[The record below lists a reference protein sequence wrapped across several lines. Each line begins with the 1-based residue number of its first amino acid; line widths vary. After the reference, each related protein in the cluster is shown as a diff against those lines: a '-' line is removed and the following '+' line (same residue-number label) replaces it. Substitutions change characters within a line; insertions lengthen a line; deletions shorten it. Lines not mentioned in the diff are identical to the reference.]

1 MLPDNRLS
9 TIPHPEAWMTSH
21 PTSYSPYIDYELGGI
36 AVGNSSL
43 GLDVVLWKLAYDRIS
58 GELRLGKVNEQGEV
72 LLTEMGLKKVSLAF
86 DVNMKPV
93 YAIER
98 KTGVNLNYYDTEQQ
112 QQVDKFFDGIRSPY
126 VCLDERRLESIENA
140 DVCFFYIKSTQ
151 LYVRY
156 QRERYLIEHLL
167 AELTHKTSYIERVGM
182 MRNWRIGI
190 SVPYLQ
196 MVEDNE

>member
-1 MLPDNRLS
+1 MFPENRLS
-9 TIPHPEAWMTSH
+9 TIPHPEEWMTAH
-21 PTSYSPYIDYELGGI
+21 PTTYSPYIDYEMGGI
-36 AVGNSSL
+36 ALGNSSL
-43 GLDVVLWKLAYDRIS
+43 GLDVVLWKLAYDRIN
-58 GELRLGKVNEQGEV
+58 GELRLGKADEQGEV

-93 YAIER
+93 YVIER

-126 VCLDERRLESIENA
+126 VCLDERREENLTNA
-140 DVCFFYIKSTQ
+140 DVCFCYIKGTK

-156 QRERYLIEHLL
+156 QRERYLTEHLL
-167 AELTHKTSYIERVGM
+167 AELTHETSYIERVGM